1 MTRTPLLAG
10 NWKMNLDHLEAIA
23 TVQKLGQF
31 LKDAKHDS
39 AKAEAAVMVPFTDL
53 RSVQTLIEADQID
66 IAFGAQD
73 VSVHKS
79 GAFTGEISAA
89 MLAKLGCKYTVV
101 GHSERR
107 EYHHEMDFIVNQK
120 VRALAKSG
128 IIAIVCVGEALE
140 VREAGNHVEHTVS
153 SLEEALADLT
163 EVELDHVVVAY
174 EPVWAIGTG
183 KVATPDNAQEVIHA
197 LREAVAGWYG
207 RERADKMRFLYGGSV
222 KSDNVVDIMRC
233 ADVDGALVGGASL
246 DPEEFSKIVL
256 GAAAA

>member
-23 TVQKLGQF
+23 TVQKLAQI
-31 LKDAKHDS
+31 LKDARHDV
-39 AKAEAAVMVPFTDL
+39 ATAEAAVMVPFTDI
-53 RSVQTLIEADQID
+53 RSVQTLVEADALPITY
-66 IAFGAQD
+66 GAQD

-79 GAFTGEISAA
+79 GAFTGEISAT
-89 MLAKLGCKYTVV
+89 MLAKLGCTYTVV

-107 EYHHEMDFIVNQK
+107 EYHHEMDVMVNQK
-120 VRALAKSG
+120 IRALAKAG
-128 IIAIVCVGEALE
+128 ITAIVCVGEQLE
-140 VREAGNHVEHTVS
+140 IREAGNHVEHTVA
-153 SLEEALADLT
+153 SLEEALADLS
-163 EVELDHVVVAY
+163 ENDLKHVVVAY

-207 RERADKMRFLYGGSV
+207 RECADTMRFLYGGSV
-222 KSDNVVDIMRC
+222 KSDNVGDIMRC

-246 DPEEFSKIVL
+246 DPEEFAKIVM
-256 GAAAA
+256 GAKA